1 MKRRQLLLGLPTGW
15 MSSLPARAGPEEKLW
30 ASRFARPEGG
40 ELVLQE
46 LKGRWL
52 FVNFWATWC
61 APCIREL
68 PDLDAFARAQPEWRV
83 VGLAIDGPTP
93 VREFL
98 VKRPVGFAIGL
109 AGLSGSELAR
119 QLGNKTGALPFSVAL
134 NPQGRIAWRRLGVT
148 HPADLE
154 KLAELARNKG

>member
-1 MKRRQLLLGLPTGW
+1 MKRRPLLLGLAFAQ
-15 MSSLPARAGPEEKLW
+15 PAWAAPEDRLW
-30 ASRFARPEGG
+30 AARFPRPAGG
-40 ELVLQE
+40 ELVMQE
-46 LKGRWL
+46 FRGRWL

-68 PDLDAFARAQPEWRV
+68 PDLDRFARAQPDWAV

-98 VKRPVGFAIGL
+98 SRRPVGFPIGL

-119 QLGNKTGALPFSVAL
+119 QLGNRTGALPFSLAL
-134 NPQGRIAWRRLGVT
+134 DPRGRIVWRRLGLT
-148 HPADLE
+148 HPADLDQLVR
-154 KLAELARNKG
+154 LAKNKG

>member
-1 MKRRQLLLGLPTGW
+1 MKRRLLLGLPAGLALTL
-15 MSSLPARAGPEEKLW
+15 SAQAGPEDTLW

-40 ELVLQE
+40 ELVLQS

-68 PDLDAFARAQPEWRV
+68 PDLDAFARAHAQWSV

-98 VKRPVGFAIGL
+98 SRRPVGFPIGL
-109 AGLSGSELAR
+109 AGLSGSDLAR
-119 QLGNKTGALPFSVAL
+119 QLGNKTGALPFSLAL
-134 NPQGRIAWRRLGVT
+134 NPQGQIVWRRLGVT

-154 KLAELARNKG
+154 KLAQLSQAKG

>member
-1 MKRRQLLLGLPTGW
+1 MKRRQLLLGLPT
-15 MSSLPARAGPEEKLW
+15 SLAATRPAWAAAEDKLW
-30 ASRFARPEGG
+30 ASRFARPAGG

-68 PDLDAFARAQPEWRV
+68 PDLDAFARAQTQWTV
-83 VGLAIDGPTP
+83 LGLAVDGPTP

-98 VKRPVGFAIGL
+98 AKRPVSFAIGL

-134 NPQGRIAWRRLGVT
+134 NPQGRIVWRRLGVT

-154 KLAELARNKG
+154 KLAELPQSKG